1 MRRSAPEHYPRVVL
15 ALMMWAQFV
24 VPLMLFSVGALAP
37 LLRDA
42 LRLSREQL
50 GTLTAL
56 YHAGAALAAM
66 PVGWLADRWGVRDI
80 LIIVQAVNGLALVAI
95 PWLHTYET
103 ILPNMFLGG
112 VAFSSIVV
120 LTNKALY
127 DWFPRERRATAI
139 GAKYFAMSVSGIVA
153 GAAAPMLALWVGWQH
168 VFALMGGLILA
179 SALSHLLLYRDRPTD
194 GSGAAP
200 PLVSSGRRSLCGD
213 RRFWRLVTAGFLFAG
228 VQFSVTTYLALFLHE
243 TWGFSLPIA
252 ASLLALAQGAAAA
265 SRVSSGWVSDRWLK
279 GERKRLLQGMG
290 LLAMGSL
297 VILLLMPPGTPYV
310 VLAAVIAVL
319 GMSGMGWGGVY
330 QTLAVELAGQE
341 AAGLGT
347 GLATTFIQVGSMVSP
362 PLFGYLVD
370 VTGTYTVSW
379 SMLVLWLLLG
389 IGLLGRIRSPRPL
402 V

>member
-1 MRRSAPEHYPRVVL
+1 MQRSSSEYYPRVVL
-15 ALMMWAQFV
+15 TLMMWAQFV
-24 VPLMLFSVGALAP
+24 VPLMIFSVGALAP
-37 LLRDA
+37 LLREA
-42 LRLSREQL
+42 LHLSREQL

-66 PVGWLADRWGVRDI
+66 PVGWLADRCGVRYV
-80 LIIVQAVNGLALVAI
+80 LIVVQAVNGLALVAI

-103 ILPNMFLGG
+103 LLPNMLLGG

-139 GAKYFAMSVSGIVA
+139 GAKYFALSVSGIVA
-153 GAAAPMLALWVGWQH
+153 GAAAPMLALWVGWQR

-179 SALSHLLLYRDRPTD
+179 SALSHLLYYRDRPTD
-194 GSGAAP
+194 SPGAAP
-200 PLVSSGRRSLCGD
+200 LLVPSGRRSFGGD
-213 RRFWRLVTAGFLFAG
+213 RRFWRLVSAGFLFAG
-228 VQFSVTTYLALFLHE
+228 VQFTVTTYLALFLHE

-265 SRVSSGWVSDRWLK
+265 SRVPSGWVSDRWLK

-297 VILLLMPPGTPYV
+297 VILLLMPPGTPYA
-310 VLAAVIAVL
+310 VLAAVIAL
-319 GMSGMGWGGVY
+319 FGMSGMGWGGVY
-330 QTLAVELAGQE
+330 QTLAGELAGQE
-341 AAGLGT
+341 SAGLGT
-347 GLATTFIQVGSMVSP
+347 GIATTFFQVGSMVSP
-362 PLFGYLVD
+362 PLFGYLAD

-379 SMLVLWLLLG
+379 GMLVLCLLLG
-389 IGLLGRIRSPRPL
+389 IGLLGR
-402 V
+402 